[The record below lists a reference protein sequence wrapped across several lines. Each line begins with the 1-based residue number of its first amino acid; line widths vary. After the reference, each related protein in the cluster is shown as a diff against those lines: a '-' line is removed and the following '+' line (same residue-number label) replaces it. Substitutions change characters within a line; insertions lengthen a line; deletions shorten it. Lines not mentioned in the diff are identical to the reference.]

1 MKKHLYSTIIALIL
15 LIPTLLQAQQPAY
28 HPCGTPPVKS
38 DWLKDYQ
45 RHPHHYRTGADTVLY
60 MPLTIH
66 LLGNDNGAGH
76 TSVMK
81 LLDGLCQLNDDF
93 AVSNA
98 NILYYIEG
106 NFNYID
112 STAWNNHTTILAG
125 YEMMMANNVPNT
137 INNYIVSNP
146 AGNAGYNLPS
156 AKAVAVGK
164 SFLSLGRH
172 VWSHEIGHNLSVQH
186 PFLGWEGNSY
196 SYSNPTPTK
205 VVYDYTSFKQTWYN
219 SADTTILDTAW
230 VELVDG
236 SNCTFAADGFCDTK
250 PDYLAVGGWNCDA
263 NGQSTLQLK
272 DPNNVDFKADATNFM
287 AYADDACGSN
297 FTVEQ
302 IAAMRANIYAT
313 KSSYLYNQNP
323 NRDTITATITQ
334 NYPTQG
340 EIVHYL
346 GVDFSWSQ
354 AVGATHYVFE
364 LSITPTFSVIM
375 DEILTTDTTV
385 TVGQLLNNRT
395 YYWRVKPFNQ
405 GYTCAS
411 KSQSFIFETAD
422 LTPIQNVKSIQ
433 QYRVYP
439 NVINGGQLIN
449 IDLVLEKTLDAQ
461 LMLFSSNGQ
470 LVQQQNIE
478 LQQGFNNHRLETN
491 DLPTGM
497 YVLVINTEEGIVRD
511 KIVIV
516 E

>member
-1 MKKHLYSTIIALIL
+1 MKKQIYNIFLAFL
-15 LIPTLLQAQQPAY
+15 LFAPILLQAQQQNV

-45 RHPHHYRTGADTVLY
+45 RHPHHYRSGADTVLY

-76 TSVMK
+76 VSVMN
-81 LLDGLCQLNDDF
+81 LLDGICQLNDDF
-93 AVSNA
+93 AGSDA

-106 NFNYID
+106 EFNYID
-112 STAWNNHTTILAG
+112 SSAWNNHTEILAG

-156 AKAVAVGK
+156 AKAVAVGR
-164 SFLSLGRH
+164 SHLSLGKH

-196 SYSNPTPTK
+196 SYAIPTPTQ
-205 VVYDYTSFKQTWYN
+205 VVYDYTSFKQTWHN

-250 PDYLAVGGWNCDA
+250 PDYLTGGGWPCDA
-263 NGQSTLQLK
+263 NGFSITQLK
-272 DPNNVDFKADATNFM
+272 DPNNVDFKSDATNFM
-287 AYADDACGSN
+287 AYASDICGSG
-297 FTVEQ
+297 FSVEQ
-302 IAAMRANIYAT
+302 IAAMRANIYST

-323 NRDTITATITQ
+323 TRDTITDVITQ

-340 EIVHYL
+340 EIVNYL
-346 GVDFSWSQ
+346 GVDFNWSH
-354 AVGATHYVFE
+354 ADGATHYAFQVS
-364 LSITPTFSVIM
+364 LTPNFSVIVADLM
-375 DEILTTDTTV
+375 TEDTTA
-385 TVGQLLNNRT
+385 TVGQLFNNRT

-411 KSQSFIFETAD
+411 KSQNFEFATSN
-422 LTPIQNVKSIQ
+422 LSPVQNVASIQ
-433 QYRVYP
+433 QYRIYP
-439 NVINGGQLIN
+439 NLVNGGQLIN
-449 IDLVLEKTLDAQ
+449 IDLVLDKTLDAEV
-461 LMLFSSNGQ
+461 MLFSSNGQ
-470 LVQQQNIE
+470 LVQQENIE
-478 LQQGFNNHRLETN
+478 LQQGFNNHRFSTN
-491 DLPTGM
+491 ALPAGI
-497 YVLVINTEEGIVRD
+497 YVLVINTEEGTVRD
-511 KIVIV
+511 KIVVV